1 MRMSN
6 PLTRAITSP
15 IAVAI
20 TEAIGGKY
28 AALLPRPEFDLL
40 LLVGSSTTAQA
51 FNGNDVTG
59 PQYQNSRKAMTDAGI
74 DLPIVNR
81 AVGGSVIADLKATI
95 GGYMAGLGLANGQ
108 RLAVLINIG
117 SNDIG
122 SDAWSIVT
130 EEQKNQVVEDLTDI
144 FNQVTAAGHTP
155 ILSTPHSRKDL
166 SELYET
172 WADEIFRPLI
182 KTLQP
187 YWYAEPL
194 AVIDYC
200 RLYTENKDV
209 VDWWHPDNVH
219 PNLAA
224 IPMQVLTATK
234 MAAFSKVKAPPEQLR
249 VIVKFQGAT
258 PLGGV
263 NAFQGAATGNFT
275 EVYDTNGN
283 LLDGATFGW
292 SGVTGGANA
301 NSRSYP
307 GVYDIALTNSLCWG
321 YNMYT
326 STVATFTFSLGPAFA
341 NRTGTLR
348 AACSSTTADRVT
360 RITVGGAHV
369 DVAAGSL
376 TQQIGEIAFT
386 FNESGMLTFT
396 AQKQAGTFANL
407 CAFEFVL
414 D

>member
-1 MRMSN
+1 MLSRALSRLLTGDLARAVSGGGAPAV
-6 PLTRAITSP
+6 PL
-15 IAVAI
+15 
-20 TEAIGGKY
+20 
-28 AALLPRPEFDLL
+28 PEFDLL

-95 GGYMAGLGLANGQ
+95 GGYMAGLGLTNGQ

-144 FNQVTAAGHTP
+144 FNQVIAAGHTP
-155 ILSTPHSRKDL
+155 ILATPHSRKDL
-166 SELYET
+166 SSLYET

-187 YWYAEPL
+187 YWYDEPL

-224 IPMQVLTATK
+224 VPMQVLTATK
-234 MAAFSKVKAPPEQLR
+234 MAAYSKVKAPPEQLR

-263 NAFQGAATGNFT
+263 NAFQGAATGHFT

-283 LLDGATFGW
+283 ILAGATFGW
-292 SGVTGGANA
+292 TGVTGGANA

-307 GVYDIALTNSLCWG
+307 GVYNIGLTNSLCWG

-348 AACSSTTADRVT
+348 AACSSTTADRVS
-360 RITVGGAHV
+360 RITVGSSYV

-386 FNESGMLTFT
+386 LNGSGVLTFT
-396 AQKQAGTFANL
+396 AQKQASTFANL
-407 CAFEFVL
+407 CAFEFVF
-414 D
+414 DPT